1 MKKFRTFGVLLVGAT
16 AIVLGG
22 SGLASAEV
30 VETQVVSETQI
41 ATETPLTGSAALT
54 AGLAKILSSG
64 SGAACGSPIKG
75 CPGVPS

>member
-1 MKKFRTFGVLLVGAT
+1 MFGVLLVGAT

-30 VETQVVSETQI
+30 VDTQVVSETQQI
-41 ATETPLTGSAALT
+41 AEPPLTGSAALT

-64 SGAACGSPIKG
+64 SGAMCASPVKG
-75 CPGVPS
+75 CPGVPA

>member
-30 VETQVVSETQI
+30 VETQVVAETQI
-41 ATETPLTGSAALT
+41 ADAPLTGSAALT

-64 SGAACGSPIKG
+64 SGAACASPIKG
-75 CPGVPS
+75 CPGVS